1 MRIPLTIARNDL
13 VGMFREKETLLW
25 LFFMPPL
32 FFWFLGTV
40 MGGNGGGDDHRD
52 RLAVVVPADAGFLA
66 DRLIAGL
73 ERSRFHVERAAD
85 AAAVGPRQRSL
96 VIPGDYTGKVQ
107 RGERA
112 QIEWRRPSEG
122 DDDLSGDYDRIRAME
137 VVYVQL
143 AEVAMCTLRAGSGGT
158 TGTNGAPALDAA
170 AFAALDQQPRT
181 LQVRVEAAGNRVEV
195 PSGFQQSIPGSLVMF
210 TLTILLTGGGVPLV
224 VERRLGLLR
233 RLASAPLSRGQL
245 VFGKVLSRLLL
256 AAVQLSF
263 GLLLGAYAFGLDWG
277 PDRAM
282 LLLVLA
288 AWGCLCAMLGIVV
301 GNLARNEGQAVGLG
315 VGSALTL
322 AALGGCWWPIEITP
336 RWMQQLAACLPT
348 GWTMH
353 AVHQLVTFRNG
364 AGAALGSL
372 ALLVGATA
380 VAGWLA
386 ARTFRYHG

>member
-1 MRIPLTIARNDL
+1 MRIPLAIARNDL
-13 VGMFREKETLLW
+13 ASMFREKETLLW

-32 FFWFLGTV
+32 FFWFLGTA
-40 MGGNGGGDDHRD
+40 MSGGGGDDDRD

-73 ERSRFHVERAAD
+73 ERSKFKVERATEL
-85 AAAVGPRQRSL
+85 AAVGPQQRSL
-96 VIPGDYTGKVQ
+96 VIPADYTGRVQ

-112 QIEWRRPSEG
+112 QIEWRRPPDDG
-122 DDDLSGDYDRIRAME
+122 DDLGGDYDRIRAME

-143 AEVAMCTLRAGSGGT
+143 AEVAMCTLRADAG
-158 TGTNGAPALDAA
+158 GTNGAPVLDAA
-170 AFAALDQQPRT
+170 AFAALDREPRA

-245 VFGKVLSRLLL
+245 VLGKVLSRLLL

-288 AWGCLCAMLGIVV
+288 AWGCLCAMLGIIV

-315 VGSALTL
+315 VGSALAL

-353 AVHQLVTFRNG
+353 AVHQLVTFQNG
-364 AGAALGSL
+364 AGAALGPL
-372 ALLVGATA
+372 ALLVGAAA
-380 VAGWLA
+380 VAGWIA

>member
-1 MRIPLTIARNDL
+1 MRIALVIAWNDL
-13 VGMFREKETLLW
+13 KDMFREKETLMW

-40 MGGNGGGDDHRD
+40 MGSGGGKEERD
-52 RLAVVVPADAGFLA
+52 RLTVVVPADAGFLA
-66 DRLIAGL
+66 DRLVAAL
-73 ERSRFHVERAAD
+73 ERSKFHVARVAD
-85 AAAVGPRQRSL
+85 AAAVPQGGRSL
-96 VIPGDYTGKVQ
+96 RIPADYTGRLQ

-112 QIEWRRPSEG
+112 EIEWQRPSASG
-122 DDDLSGDYDRIRAME
+122 DDLASDYDRIRAME

-143 AEVAMCTLRAGSGGT
+143 AELAMCSARS
-158 TGTNGAPALDAA
+158 GTNGTNGTAATLDAA
-170 AFAALDQQPRT
+170 AFAALDQEART
-181 LQVRVEAAGNRVEV
+181 MQVKVEPAGRRAEI

-224 VERRLGLLR
+224 SERRRGLLR
-233 RLASAPLSRGQL
+233 RLASAPLTRTEL
-245 VFGKVLSRLLL
+245 VLGKVVSRLLL
-256 AAVQLSF
+256 AAVQLAF

-336 RWMQQLAACLPT
+336 RWMQQLAGCLPT

-353 AVHQLVTFRNG
+353 GVHQLVTFQNG
-364 AGAALGSL
+364 AGSA
-372 ALLVGATA
+372 
-380 VAGWLA
+380 
-386 ARTFRYHG
+386 